1 MPARRRKQ
9 SNAMLY
15 TLIIFVGLFIAATTV
30 AVIYFVNAEKYR
42 TERDDL
48 QTKMNNY
55 ATEDEQDQVGTDVGT
70 KLSGKT
76 WLGTMMNHLDEM
88 DSLIVGGV
96 AENTSAEVKVN
107 QVNTQA
113 QAAFQQAQKY
123 ITITDPNTMGLIPL
137 IEALIEDVN
146 NVTALQTKTQT
157 LLDDKLKELDDVNK
171 SNFETQQTLLADK
184 AKLVQDV
191 ETAQQDYQNLKDSL
205 SQSTSEQIRNLTDEK
220 DNLTATKEDLE
231 KKLALKEA
239 ELAEAQQEIER
250 AKAEVAKIA
259 PGPDQ
264 AALAYKPDGTIIMV
278 DNEAKIVHLNIGIN
292 DHVYRGL
299 TFTVYDRG
307 TSIPPDGK
315 GKAEIKVFDIAP
327 SYSSA
332 RITNSEVSQP
342 ILIGDIVANLIW
354 DSSKPNVFVIGGDF
368 DLNGDGYYDY
378 DAAQQIAALI
388 EKWGGKVDPNVT
400 IDTDFVVLGQ
410 TPQTTEMP
418 SPEEQRLDPTALGKY
433 KESLKRLDRY
443 NFLQERAQALWI
455 PIFTYDKFLYFIG
468 YKTQANQ
475 AGAFQ

>member
-15 TLIIFVGLFIAATTV
+15 TLIIFVGLFIASTTV

-55 ATEDEQDQVGTDVGT
+55 ATGDEQDQIGTNVGT

-76 WLGTMMNHLDEM
+76 WLGTMMNHLDDM

-107 QVNTQA
+107 QVNTQS
-113 QAAFQQAQKY
+113 QAVFQQAQKY
-123 ITITDPNTMGLIPL
+123 VKITDPNTMGLIPL

-146 NVTALQTKTQT
+146 NTTTLQTKTQT

-171 SNFETQQTLLADK
+171 SNFEAQQTLLAEK
-184 AKLVQDV
+184 AQLTQDV
-191 ETAQQDYQNLKDSL
+191 EKAQQDYQNLKDSL
-205 SQSTSEQIRNLTDEK
+205 SQSTSEQIRSLTDEK
-220 DNLTATKEDLE
+220 DSLTADKEDLE

-250 AKAEVAKIA
+250 AKAEVAKIV
-259 PGPDQ
+259 PGPEQ

-307 TSIPPDGK
+307 TAIPPDGK

-332 RITNSEVSQP
+332 RITNSEISQP

-368 DLNGDGYYDY
+368 DLNGDGRYDY

-388 EKWGGKVDPNVT
+388 ERWGGKVDPNVT

-410 TPQTTEMP
+410 SPPTTEMP
-418 SPEEQRLDPTALGKY
+418 TPEEQRLDPTALQRY
-433 KESLKRLDRY
+433 QVALERLNRY
-443 NFLQERAQALWI
+443 NYLQERAQALWI

-468 YKTQANQ
+468 YNAQANQ